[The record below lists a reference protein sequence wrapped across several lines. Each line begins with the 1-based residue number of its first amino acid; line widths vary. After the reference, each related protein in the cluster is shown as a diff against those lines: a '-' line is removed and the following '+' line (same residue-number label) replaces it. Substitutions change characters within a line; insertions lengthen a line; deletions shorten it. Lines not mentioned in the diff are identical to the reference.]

1 MVVRPSLACRTAHK
15 SSTHRAS
22 RRLLVQGLPVPH
34 ALLLMYGKLA
44 LQMLQTSPGQQQ
56 VIEVCY
62 KVIEVCFKA
71 CKRCKPA

>member
-1 MVVRPSLACRTAHK
+1 M
-15 SSTHRAS
+15 
-22 RRLLVQGLPVPH
+22 PH